1 MRDPSSRRRLQQNV
15 DVAARRKCRG
25 GQRPA
30 TLWGVGTYGGRRVGH
45 VATCAARYKTQS
57 GSGLKN
63 QCTSGRRMRSVI
75 VVIVA
80 VAGAGMYSCDLW
92 LQVAGRCSVN
102 LAVLLLQLMS
112 V

>member
-15 DVAARRKCRG
+15 DVAARRKCG
-25 GQRPA
+25 SSQQPA
-30 TLWGVGTYGGRRVGH
+30 ASHIVGSWYGGRRVGH
-45 VATCAARYKTQS
+45 VATCVARYKTQS

-80 VAGAGMYSCDLW
+80 VAGAGMYSCGFVVASGW
-92 LQVAGRCSVN
+92 LMQC
-102 LAVLLLQLMS
+102 
-112 V
+112 